1 MYNKRG
7 MSIDNYID
15 YVLISK
21 RELKVRNETQNR
33 VFKKLTAV
41 SRTIFSHYSI

>member
-21 RELKVRNETQNR
+21 RKLKVRNRIKNR
-33 VFKKLTAV
+33 GFKKLTAV
-41 SRTIFSHYSI
+41 SRTIFRHYSI